1 LAPSLRKYDAFSKVD
16 GGGSGRGGDD
26 RKIDASEWKAGWRGV
41 TGHGFV
47 ALQRLTTEAAAQVAF
62 QAMDG
67 NGGGVVMLDEWCAYL
82 KAAEV
87 AAHTQVG
94 QLLNADEDTGGGA
107 RTPAKAP
114 KAIVVK
120 AEKPA
125 AAAGRN
131 FNSSPASPDGSRPNG
146 SARPQGAK
154 RMSSSAGN
162 GTAV

>member
-1 LAPSLRKYDAFSKVD
+1 LAPSLHKYDAFSKVD

-26 RKIDASEWKAGWRGV
+26 RKIDASEWEAGWRGA

-47 ALQRLTTEAAAQVAF
+47 ALQLLTTEAAAQVAF
-62 QAMDG
+62 RAMDG

-94 QLLNADEDTGGGA
+94 QLLNADEDT
-107 RTPAKAP
+107 AKAP
-114 KAIVVK
+114 KAVMVK
-120 AEKPA
+120 AEKSA

-131 FNSSPASPDGSRPNG
+131 LTSGSRAKG